1 VETQIQLPC
10 HLQQWAGRGRLVQL
24 YPKSSG
30 GFALAACPTVKSDR
44 LLAPHAPM
52 RRSGFTLIELL
63 VVIAILGIAAAA
75 VALSVSRS
83 DARLLQEETA
93 RLGALFR
100 IAQDEARITGRALV
114 WEADLEGY
122 RFRPLDEEA
131 ARDWNDE
138 ILRPRTWPFAVLGI
152 EGGRI
157 VFGREPMLD
166 PATLRIATAEREVRL
181 ALDAF
186 GTLRPSE

>member
-1 VETQIQLPC
+1 
-10 HLQQWAGRGRLVQL
+10 
-24 YPKSSG
+24 
-30 GFALAACPTVKSDR
+30 
-44 LLAPHAPM
+44 M
-52 RRSGFTLIELL
+52 RRRGFTLIEIL

-83 DARLLQEETA
+83 DGRLLQEETA

-100 IAQDEARITGRALV
+100 IAQDEARVTGRTLV

-122 RFRPLDEEA
+122 RFRLLDEES
-131 ARDWNDE
+131 ARDWSDE
-138 ILRPRTWPFAVLGI
+138 VLRPRTWPFAVIGI

-157 VFGREPMLD
+157 VFGREPLLN
-166 PATLRIATAEREVRL
+166 PATLRIATAEREVQL

>member
-1 VETQIQLPC
+1 
-10 HLQQWAGRGRLVQL
+10 
-24 YPKSSG
+24 
-30 GFALAACPTVKSDR
+30 
-44 LLAPHAPM
+44 M
-52 RRSGFTLIELL
+52 RRAGFTLIEIL

-83 DARLLQEETA
+83 DGRLLQEETA

-100 IAQDEARITGRALV
+100 IAQDEARISGRALV
-114 WEADLEGY
+114 WEADLAGY

-138 ILRPRTWPFAVLGI
+138 VLRPRAWPFAVHGI

-157 VFGREPMLD
+157 VFGREPLLD
-166 PATLRIATAEREVRL
+166 PATLRIATAGREARL
-181 ALDAF
+181 ELDAL
-186 GTLRPSE
+186 GNLKLSD